1 MGIFDGGD
9 TNLIE
14 ETDPQNVVRRV
25 SDDLLAT
32 IKRDNIA
39 LEIADGK
46 IKLLSQSRTTL
57 EITCDATN
65 AFRLVDGGGNYPDR
79 FLTKAARAA
88 PKKIVER
95 RGSAGPPASRS
106 GTVPGSIGSQD
117 GPRAFRRADLENAPT
132 RGRRC
137 GHVPAAGCAP
147 RGDTREPFPGK
158 R

>member
-1 MGIFDGGD
+1 MGIFDGGEVD
-9 TNLIE
+9 LIE
-14 ETDPQNVVRRV
+14 ETDSQNIVRRV

-65 AFRLVDGGGNYPDR
+65 AFRLVDSGGNYPDR
-79 FLTKAARAA
+79 FLTKAARAT

-95 RGSAGPPASRS
+95 NSC
-106 GTVPGSIGSQD
+106 TQD
-117 GPRAFRRADLENAPT
+117 EMVVRVKTWLHEQRDQA
-132 RGRRC
+132 
-137 GHVPAAGCAP
+137 
-147 RGDTREPFPGK
+147 
-158 R
+158 

>member
-1 MGIFDGGD
+1 MSSSQGIFDAVSNIGTVGPEDTTMGIFDGGE

-14 ETDPQNVVRRV
+14 EADSQKIVRRV

-32 IKRDNIA
+32 VKRDNIA

-65 AFRLVDGGGNYPDR
+65 AFRLVDSGGNYPDR
-79 FLTKAARAA
+79 FLIKAASAAA

-95 RGSAGPPASRS
+95 NSCTQVEMIARVKTWLHEQRHPA
-106 GTVPGSIGSQD
+106 
-117 GPRAFRRADLENAPT
+117 
-132 RGRRC
+132 
-137 GHVPAAGCAP
+137 
-147 RGDTREPFPGK
+147 
-158 R
+158 